1 MSNTTTAVT
10 QQASALEFPA
20 ASPLCSLK
28 QRVGL
33 TDVQVSYSRPGAKGR
48 NVFGALVPYGKLWRA
63 GANQATKISFSTAIK
78 LNGTDIAAGA
88 YSLFAIPTKDEW
100 TLIINKDAEQAG
112 TGKYDEK
119 LDVARIKAKPE
130 ELQHSVENYTIEIDP
145 IDDETASLNLV
156 WERTKVSLKLK
167 VDFVEKLVP
176 QVEAAMASDEQKKP
190 YVQAALFFLNHSKD
204 LKKADEWI
212 DAAIAERP
220 VYPFFFIKAQILA
233 KLGDKKEALNAA
245 KKAGELATQADD
257 LGFVS
262 RTDKFL
268 SGLN

>member
-10 QQASALEFPA
+10 PQASALEFPA

-33 TDVQVSYSRPGAKGR
+33 TDVQVSYSRPGMKGR
-48 NVFGALVPYGKLWRA
+48 HVFGALVPYGKLWRA
-63 GANQATKISFSTAIK
+63 GANQATKISFSTAVK

-88 YSLFAIPTKDEW
+88 YALFAIPSKDEW

-119 LDVARIKAKPE
+119 LDAARIKVKPE
-130 ELQHSVENYTIEIDP
+130 ELQHTVENYTIEIDP
-145 IDDETASLNLV
+145 IDDETASLNLL
-156 WERTKVSLKLK
+156 WERTKVSLKLE
-167 VDFVEKLVP
+167 VDFVEKLIP

-212 DAAIAERP
+212 DAAIVERP

-233 KLGDKKEALNAA
+233 KLGNKKEALSAA
-245 KKAGELATQADD
+245 KKAGELATEADD

-262 RTDKFL
+262 RTEKFL